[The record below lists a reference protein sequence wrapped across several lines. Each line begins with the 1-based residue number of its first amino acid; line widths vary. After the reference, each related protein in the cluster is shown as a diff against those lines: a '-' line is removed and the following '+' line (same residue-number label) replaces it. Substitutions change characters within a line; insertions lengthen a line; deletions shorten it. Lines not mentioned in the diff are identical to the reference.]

1 MLSGEK
7 MDHIKCSIKAREHRE
22 RIKDKKEPKNKGNEQ
37 KIVTNMGKY

>member
-7 MDHIKCSIKAREHRE
+7 MDHIKCSIKAKEHRE
-22 RIKDKKEPKNKGNEQ
+22 RIKDKKPKNKGNEQ